1 MRRTVISL
9 ILMLVFSVETS
20 LGKTMR
26 EVWIDMPDSI
36 TMYLTKSMRTELAD
50 YVDMKVSAATKNAI
64 GDTVRIDTLTSD
76 YIAVTL
82 SESSKLEMKLLPKD
96 GSNIICM
103 VRTYYGT
110 AAESIISFWQL
121 DWQQLPDISMPALE
135 NIELIKKPDSLSVTE
150 FKKIKA
156 MISPK
161 MIEMRLSPND
171 NSLLLSYS
179 LPDVNKEDSE
189 LIKPILVQKKINW
202 NGEIFN

>member
-1 MRRTVISL
+1 
-9 ILMLVFSVETS
+9 MLVFSVETS

-76 YIAVTL
+76 YIAIIL
-82 SESSKLEMKLLPKD
+82 SESSKLEMKLLPRD

-150 FKKIKA
+150 FNKIKA

-161 MIEMRLSPND
+161 MIEMRLSPDD

-189 LIKPILVQKKINW
+189 LIKSILVQKKINW

>member
-1 MRRTVISL
+1 
-9 ILMLVFSVETS
+9 MLVFSVETS

-135 NIELIKKPDSLSVTE
+135 NIELIKKPDNLSVTE
-150 FKKIKA
+150 FNKIKA

-161 MIEMRLSPND
+161 MIEMRLSPDD

-189 LIKPILVQKKINW
+189 LIKSILAQKKINW

>member
-1 MRRTVISL
+1 
-9 ILMLVFSVETS
+9 MLVFSVETS

-121 DWQQLPDISMPALE
+121 NWQQLPDISMPALE

-150 FKKIKA
+150 FNKIKA

-161 MIEMRLSPND
+161 MIEMRLSPDD

-189 LIKPILVQKKINW
+189 LIKSILAQKKINW

>member
-76 YIAVTL
+76 YIAITL
-82 SESSKLEMKLLPKD
+82 SESSKLEMKLLPRD

-150 FKKIKA
+150 FNKIKA

-161 MIEMRLSPND
+161 MIEMRLSPDD

-189 LIKPILVQKKINW
+189 LIKSIWVQKKINW

>member
-1 MRRTVISL
+1 
-9 ILMLVFSVETS
+9 MLVFSVETS

-76 YIAVTL
+76 YIAITL
-82 SESSKLEMKLLPKD
+82 SESSKLEMKLLPRD

-150 FKKIKA
+150 FNKIKA

-161 MIEMRLSPND
+161 MIEMRLSPDD

-179 LPDVNKEDSE
+179 VPDVNKEDSE
-189 LIKPILVQKKINW
+189 LIKSILVQKKINW

>member
-9 ILMLVFSVETS
+9 ILMLVFSMETS
-20 LGKTMR
+20 FGKTMR

-64 GDTVRIDTLTSD
+64 GDTVKIDTLTSD

-82 SESSKLEMKLLPKD
+82 SENSKLEMKLLPKD

-150 FKKIKA
+150 FNKIKA

-189 LIKPILVQKKINW
+189 LIKSILVQKKINW

>member
-76 YIAVTL
+76 YIAITL
-82 SESSKLEMKLLPKD
+82 SESSKLEMKLLPRD

-150 FKKIKA
+150 FNKIKA

-161 MIEMRLSPND
+161 MIEMRLSPDD
-171 NSLLLSYS
+171 NSLFLSYS

-189 LIKPILVQKKINW
+189 LIKSILVQKKINW

>member
-121 DWQQLPDISMPALE
+121 NWQQLPDISMPALE
-135 NIELIKKPDSLSVTE
+135 NIELIKKPDSLSITE
-150 FKKIKA
+150 FNKIKA

-161 MIEMRLSPND
+161 MIEMQLSPDD

-179 LPDVNKEDSE
+179 LSDVNKEDSE
-189 LIKPILVQKKINW
+189 LIKSILIQKKINW

>member
-1 MRRTVISL
+1 
-9 ILMLVFSVETS
+9 MLVFSVETS

-121 DWQQLPDISMPALE
+121 NWQQLPDISMPALE
-135 NIELIKKPDSLSVTE
+135 NIELIKKPDSLSITE
-150 FKKIKA
+150 FNKIKA

-161 MIEMRLSPND
+161 MIEMQLSPDD

-189 LIKPILVQKKINW
+189 LIKSILIQKKINW

>member
-1 MRRTVISL
+1 
-9 ILMLVFSVETS
+9 MLVFSVETS

-64 GDTVRIDTLTSD
+64 GDTARIDTLTSD
-76 YIAVTL
+76 YIAITL

-150 FKKIKA
+150 FNKIKA

-161 MIEMRLSPND
+161 MIEMRLSPDD

-189 LIKPILVQKKINW
+189 LIKSILVQKKINW

>member
-1 MRRTVISL
+1 
-9 ILMLVFSVETS
+9 MLVFSVETS

-76 YIAVTL
+76 YIAITL
-82 SESSKLEMKLLPKD
+82 SESSKLEMKLLPRD

-150 FKKIKA
+150 FNKIKA

-161 MIEMRLSPND
+161 MIEMRLSPDD

-189 LIKPILVQKKINW
+189 LIKSILLQKKIYW
-202 NGEIFN
+202 NGEIFK

>member
-82 SESSKLEMKLLPKD
+82 SESSKLEMKLLPRD

-150 FKKIKA
+150 FNKIKA

-161 MIEMRLSPND
+161 MIEMRLSPDD

-189 LIKPILVQKKINW
+189 LIKSILVQKKINW

>member
-1 MRRTVISL
+1 
-9 ILMLVFSVETS
+9 MLVFSVETS

-76 YIAVTL
+76 YIAITL
-82 SESSKLEMKLLPKD
+82 SESSKLEMKLLPRD

-110 AAESIISFWQL
+110 AAERISSF
-121 DWQQLPDISMPALE
+121 
-135 NIELIKKPDSLSVTE
+135 
-150 FKKIKA
+150 
-156 MISPK
+156 
-161 MIEMRLSPND
+161 
-171 NSLLLSYS
+171 
-179 LPDVNKEDSE
+179 
-189 LIKPILVQKKINW
+189 
-202 NGEIFN
+202 

>member
-1 MRRTVISL
+1 
-9 ILMLVFSVETS
+9 MLVFSVETS

-76 YIAVTL
+76 YIAITL

-150 FKKIKA
+150 FNKIKA

-161 MIEMRLSPND
+161 MIEMRLSPDD

-189 LIKPILVQKKINW
+189 LIKSILVQKKINW

>member
-1 MRRTVISL
+1 MRRIVISL

-121 DWQQLPDISMPALE
+121 NWQQLPDISMPALE

-150 FKKIKA
+150 FNKIKA

-161 MIEMRLSPND
+161 MIEMRLSPDD

-189 LIKPILVQKKINW
+189 LIKSILAQKKINW

>member
-76 YIAVTL
+76 YIAITL

-150 FKKIKA
+150 FNKIKA

-161 MIEMRLSPND
+161 MIEMRLSPDD
-171 NSLLLSYS
+171 NSLFLSYS

-189 LIKPILVQKKINW
+189 LIKSILVQKKINW

>member
-1 MRRTVISL
+1 
-9 ILMLVFSVETS
+9 MLVFSVETS

-76 YIAVTL
+76 YIAITL
-82 SESSKLEMKLLPKD
+82 SESSKLEMKLLPRD

-135 NIELIKKPDSLSVTE
+135 NIELIKKPDRLSVTE
-150 FKKIKA
+150 FNKIKA

-161 MIEMRLSPND
+161 MIEMRLSPDD

-189 LIKPILVQKKINW
+189 LIKSILVQKKINW

>member
-1 MRRTVISL
+1 M
-9 ILMLVFSVETS
+9 MFVFSVETS

-76 YIAVTL
+76 YIAITL
-82 SESSKLEMKLLPKD
+82 SESSKLEMKLLPRD

-150 FKKIKA
+150 FNKIKA

-161 MIEMRLSPND
+161 MIEMRLSPDD

-189 LIKPILVQKKINW
+189 FIKSILVQKKINW

>member
-76 YIAVTL
+76 YIAITL
-82 SESSKLEMKLLPKD
+82 SESSKLEMKLLPRD

-135 NIELIKKPDSLSVTE
+135 SIELIKKPDDLSVTE
-150 FKKIKA
+150 FNKIKA

-161 MIEMRLSPND
+161 MIEMRLSPDD
-171 NSLLLSYS
+171 NSLFLSYS

-189 LIKPILVQKKINW
+189 LIKSILVQKKINW

>member
-1 MRRTVISL
+1 
-9 ILMLVFSVETS
+9 MLVFSVETS

-76 YIAVTL
+76 YIAITL
-82 SESSKLEMKLLPKD
+82 SESSKLEMKLLPRD

-150 FKKIKA
+150 FNKIKA

-161 MIEMRLSPND
+161 MIEMRLSPDD

-179 LPDVNKEDSE
+179 LPDVNKEESE
-189 LIKPILVQKKINW
+189 LIKSILVQKKINW

>member
-1 MRRTVISL
+1 
-9 ILMLVFSVETS
+9 MLVFSVETS

-76 YIAVTL
+76 YLAIPL
-82 SESSKLEMKLLPKD
+82 SESSKLEMKLLPRD

-150 FKKIKA
+150 FNKIKA

-161 MIEMRLSPND
+161 MIEMRLSPDD

-189 LIKPILVQKKINW
+189 LIKSILVQKKINW

>member
-150 FKKIKA
+150 FNKIKA

-161 MIEMRLSPND
+161 MIEMQLSPDD

-189 LIKPILVQKKINW
+189 LIKSILIQKKINW

>member
-50 YVDMKVSAATKNAI
+50 YDDMKVSAATKNAI

-76 YIAVTL
+76 YIAITL
-82 SESSKLEMKLLPKD
+82 SESSKLEMKLLPRD

-150 FKKIKA
+150 FNKIKA

-161 MIEMRLSPND
+161 MIEMRLSPDD

-189 LIKPILVQKKINW
+189 LIKSILVQKKINW

>member
-1 MRRTVISL
+1 
-9 ILMLVFSVETS
+9 MLVFSVETS

-76 YIAVTL
+76 YIAITL
-82 SESSKLEMKLLPKD
+82 SESSKLEMKLLPRD

-150 FKKIKA
+150 FNKIKA

-161 MIEMRLSPND
+161 MIEMQLSPDD

-189 LIKPILVQKKINW
+189 LIKSILVQKKINW

>member
-1 MRRTVISL
+1 
-9 ILMLVFSVETS
+9 MLVFSVETS

-36 TMYLTKSMRTELAD
+36 TMYITKSMRTELAD

-76 YIAVTL
+76 YIAITL
-82 SESSKLEMKLLPKD
+82 SESSKLEMKLLPRD

-150 FKKIKA
+150 FNKIKA

-161 MIEMRLSPND
+161 MIEMRLSPDD

-189 LIKPILVQKKINW
+189 LIKSILVQKKINW

>member
-1 MRRTVISL
+1 
-9 ILMLVFSVETS
+9 MLVFSVETS

-121 DWQQLPDISMPALE
+121 NWQQLPDISMPALE
-135 NIELIKKPDSLSVTE
+135 NIELIKKLDNLSVTE
-150 FKKIKA
+150 FNKIKA

-161 MIEMRLSPND
+161 MIEMRLSPDD

-189 LIKPILVQKKINW
+189 LIKSILAQKKINW

>member
-1 MRRTVISL
+1 
-9 ILMLVFSVETS
+9 MLVFSVETS

-76 YIAVTL
+76 YIAITL
-82 SESSKLEMKLLPKD
+82 SESSKLEMKLLPRD

-150 FKKIKA
+150 FNKIKA
-156 MISPK
+156 TISPK
-161 MIEMRLSPND
+161 MIEMRLSPDD

-189 LIKPILVQKKINW
+189 LIKSILVQKKINW

>member
-1 MRRTVISL
+1 
-9 ILMLVFSVETS
+9 MLVFSVETS

-76 YIAVTL
+76 YIAITL
-82 SESSKLEMKLLPKD
+82 SESSKLEMKLLPRD

-103 VRTYYGT
+103 VQTYYGT

-150 FKKIKA
+150 FNKIKA

-161 MIEMRLSPND
+161 MIEMRLSPDD

-189 LIKPILVQKKINW
+189 LIKSILVQKKINW

>member
-1 MRRTVISL
+1 
-9 ILMLVFSVETS
+9 MLVFSVETS

-76 YIAVTL
+76 YIAITL
-82 SESSKLEMKLLPKD
+82 SESSKLEMKLLPRD

-121 DWQQLPDISMPALE
+121 DWQQLPDISMPALA

-150 FKKIKA
+150 FNKIKA

-161 MIEMRLSPND
+161 MIEMRLSPDD

-189 LIKPILVQKKINW
+189 LIKSILVQKKINW

>member
-1 MRRTVISL
+1 MRRIVISL

-76 YIAVTL
+76 YITVTL

-121 DWQQLPDISMPALE
+121 NWQQLPDISMPALE
-135 NIELIKKPDSLSVTE
+135 NIELIKKPDSLSITE
-150 FKKIKA
+150 FNKIKA

-161 MIEMRLSPND
+161 MIEMQLSPDD

-189 LIKPILVQKKINW
+189 LIKSILIQKKINW

>member
-1 MRRTVISL
+1 
-9 ILMLVFSVETS
+9 MLVFSVETS

-82 SESSKLEMKLLPKD
+82 SESSKLEMKLLPRD

-150 FKKIKA
+150 FNKIKA

-161 MIEMRLSPND
+161 MIEMRLSPDD

-189 LIKPILVQKKINW
+189 LIKSILVQKKINW

>member
-1 MRRTVISL
+1 
-9 ILMLVFSVETS
+9 MLVFSVETS

-76 YIAVTL
+76 YIAITL
-82 SESSKLEMKLLPKD
+82 SESSKLEMKLLPRD

-150 FKKIKA
+150 FNKIKA

-161 MIEMRLSPND
+161 MIEMRLSPDD

-189 LIKPILVQKKINW
+189 LIKSIWVQKKINW

>member
-1 MRRTVISL
+1 
-9 ILMLVFSVETS
+9 MLVFSVETS

-150 FKKIKA
+150 FNKIKA

>member
-1 MRRTVISL
+1 MRRIVISL

-121 DWQQLPDISMPALE
+121 NWQQLPDISMPALE
-135 NIELIKKPDSLSVTE
+135 NIELIKKPDSLSITE
-150 FKKIKA
+150 FNKIKA

-161 MIEMRLSPND
+161 MIEMQLSPDD

-189 LIKPILVQKKINW
+189 LIKSILIQKKINW

>member
-1 MRRTVISL
+1 
-9 ILMLVFSVETS
+9 MLVFSVETS

-76 YIAVTL
+76 YIAITL
-82 SESSKLEMKLLPKD
+82 SESSKLEMKLLPRD

-150 FKKIKA
+150 FNKIKA

-161 MIEMRLSPND
+161 MIEIRLSPDD

-189 LIKPILVQKKINW
+189 LIKSILVQKKINW

>member
-1 MRRTVISL
+1 
-9 ILMLVFSVETS
+9 MLVFSVETS

-76 YIAVTL
+76 YIAITL
-82 SESSKLEMKLLPKD
+82 SESSKLEMKLLPRD

-121 DWQQLPDISMPALE
+121 DWQQLPDIAMPALE

-150 FKKIKA
+150 FNKIKA

-161 MIEMRLSPND
+161 MIEMRLSPDD

-189 LIKPILVQKKINW
+189 LIKSILVQKKINW

>member
-76 YIAVTL
+76 YIAITL
-82 SESSKLEMKLLPKD
+82 SESSKLEMKLLPRD

-150 FKKIKA
+150 FNKIKA

-161 MIEMRLSPND
+161 MIEIRLSPDD

-189 LIKPILVQKKINW
+189 LIKSILVQKKINW

>member
-1 MRRTVISL
+1 MRRIVISL

-121 DWQQLPDISMPALE
+121 NWQQLPDISMPALE
-135 NIELIKKPDSLSVTE
+135 NIELIKKPDNLSVTE
-150 FKKIKA
+150 FNKIKA

-161 MIEMRLSPND
+161 MIEMRLSPDD

-189 LIKPILVQKKINW
+189 LIKSILAQKKINW

>member
-9 ILMLVFSVETS
+9 ILMLVFSMETS

-82 SESSKLEMKLLPKD
+82 SESSKLEMKLLPRD

-150 FKKIKA
+150 FNKIKA

-202 NGEIFN
+202 NGKIFN

>member
-121 DWQQLPDISMPALE
+121 NWQQLPDISMPALE
-135 NIELIKKPDSLSVTE
+135 NIELIKKPDSLSITE
-150 FKKIKA
+150 FNKIKA

-161 MIEMRLSPND
+161 MIEMQLSPDD

-189 LIKPILVQKKINW
+189 LIKSILAQKKINW